1 MIQDARSYC
10 TLILIVLLSS
20 FILWLP
26 FIIRSSHWAGLSIPN
41 SDFQYIYG
49 SFDGPLYIIPA
60 KTMYDPDK
68 IDVPG
73 KGLIISLPLSAGYF
87 PAHLPLYPAVIRI
100 FGELIGYARSLIFVN
115 LLATMLLVSLFYYSV
130 KSLALTRKPLLLS
143 AIFLFLPRFLVLRSV
158 GAPES
163 LLMLLMLGSMFFF
176 EKKNY
181 LVAGI
186 LGGLSAMTKTPGVL
200 LFIAFLLVF
209 LEQYLLSRKIF
220 AGFLHKLT
228 KVVEIPRLQKSSLG
242 MTLFN
247 ILQLSLIPAGL
258 ILVFLFYQYRYNDFF
273 AYFHTNANVPMPY
286 PFAAFNFQQ
295 KWVGSA
301 WLEDI
306 VLYLFI
312 YLISVVYLWNS
323 KYRSLFYFSL
333 VFFSAS
339 IFIQHRDISRYM
351 IPLWPIACI
360 ALEKFLTS
368 KKFLIVFL
376 ILLPAIYM
384 YAWNFIVFNVMPIGD
399 WSPFL

>member
-1 MIQDARSYC
+1 MTKDIRNYC
-10 TLILIVLLSS
+10 TLIFVVLLSS

-26 FIIRSSHWAGLSIPN
+26 FIIKSPNWIGVSIPH
-41 SDFQYIYG
+41 SDFHYIYG

-60 KTMYDPDK
+60 KTLYDPDK

-87 PAHLPLYPAVIRI
+87 PAHLPLYPVIIRV
-100 FGELIGYARSLIFVN
+100 FGEIIGYARSLILVN
-115 LLATMLLVSLFYYSV
+115 LLFTTLLALLFYYVV
-130 KSLALTRKPLLLS
+130 KKFNITQKPLLLS
-143 AIFLFLPRFLVLRSV
+143 VIFLFLPRLLILRSV

-163 LLMLLMLGSMFFF
+163 LFMFLVLGSLFFF

-181 LVAGI
+181 LLAGL
-186 LGGLSAMTKTPGVL
+186 LGGLSAMTKTPGIL
-200 LFIAFLLVF
+200 LFAAYVLAIIEPLLPF
-209 LEQYLLSRKIF
+209 HKKDSEHHKKFTFTADMLGLL
-220 AGFLHKLT
+220 
-228 KVVEIPRLQKSSLG
+228 
-242 MTLFN
+242 
-247 ILQLSLIPAGL
+247 LIPAGL
-258 ILVFLFYQYRYNDFF
+258 IIVFLFYQYRYHDFL

-306 VLYLFI
+306 VLYFFI
-312 YLISVVYLWNS
+312 YLGTVVYLWNS
-323 KYRSLFYFSL
+323 KYRSFFYFSF
-333 VFFSAS
+333 VFFFAS

-351 IPLWPIACI
+351 VPMWPLACI
-360 ALEKFLTS
+360 AFEKLFTS
-368 KKFLIVFL
+368 KKFLIIFL

-384 YAWNFIVFNVMPIGD
+384 YAWNFIIYNIMPIGD

>member
-1 MIQDARSYC
+1 
-10 TLILIVLLSS
+10 
-20 FILWLP
+20 
-26 FIIRSSHWAGLSIPN
+26 
-41 SDFQYIYG
+41 
-49 SFDGPLYIIPA
+49 
-60 KTMYDPDK
+60 
-68 IDVPG
+68 
-73 KGLIISLPLSAGYF
+73 
-87 PAHLPLYPAVIRI
+87 
-100 FGELIGYARSLIFVN
+100 
-115 LLATMLLVSLFYYSV
+115 
-130 KSLALTRKPLLLS
+130 
-143 AIFLFLPRFLVLRSV
+143 
-158 GAPES
+158 
-163 LLMLLMLGSMFFF
+163 MFFF

>member
-1 MIQDARSYC
+1 MNNSVRSYF
-10 TLILIVLLSS
+10 TLIFVVLLSS

-26 FIIRSSHWAGLSIPN
+26 FIIRTPSWAGLTIPN

-60 KTMYDPDK
+60 KTLYDPDK

-87 PAHLPLYPAVIRI
+87 PAHLPLYPLIIRV
-100 FGELIGYARSLIFVN
+100 FGEIIGYARSLIFTN
-115 LLATMLLVSLFYYSV
+115 ILFSSLLAVLFYYFV
-130 KSLALTRKPLLLS
+130 KKFDITQKPMLLTVV
-143 AIFLFLPRFLVLRSV
+143 FLFLPRFLVLRSV

-163 LLMLLMLGSMFFF
+163 LFMFLILGSLLFF

-200 LFIAFLLVF
+200 LFVAYLLVLIEPF
-209 LEQYLLSRKIF
+209 MPF
-220 AGFLHKLT
+220 HKPHEHHRNL
-228 KVVEIPRLQKSSLG
+228 RWDMLG
-242 MTLFN
+242 
-247 ILQLSLIPAGL
+247 ILLIPVGL
-258 ILVFLFYQYRYNDFF
+258 LLVFLFYQYRYHDFF

-306 VLYLFI
+306 ALYFFI
-312 YLISVVYLWNS
+312 YLTAAVFLWNS
-323 KYRSLFYFSL
+323 KYRSFFYFSFI
-333 VFFSAS
+333 FFTAS
-339 IFIQHRDISRYM
+339 VFIQHRDISRYM
-351 IPLWPIACI
+351 IPLWPLACI
-360 ALEKFLTS
+360 ALEKFFTS
-368 KKFLIVFL
+368 KKFLIIFL
-376 ILLPAIYM
+376 LLLPAIYM
-384 YAWNFIVFNVMPIGD
+384 YAWNFIVYNIMPIGD